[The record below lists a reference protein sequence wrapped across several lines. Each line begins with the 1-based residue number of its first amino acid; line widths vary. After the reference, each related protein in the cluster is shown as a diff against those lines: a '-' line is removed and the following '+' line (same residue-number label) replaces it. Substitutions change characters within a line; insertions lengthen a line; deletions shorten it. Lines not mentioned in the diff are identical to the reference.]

1 MDNQKKK
8 NCNLL
13 MEKIEALK
21 DEEKIN
27 DEEYRTMMNDMKHI
41 FTDEIHAIKYIKV
54 LIFETNIHIFWDD
67 GDDQGSGVWDGF
79 CHDTTRGDGSEDDNP
94 LRICHMSKRCK
105 ENIKILRVE
114 PQQQERRIIGDDYI
128 ETRPYEKLKE
138 DKYYRYNN
146 TVMILLE
153 DDLDTQ
159 KSLTVSTQTD

>member
-13 MEKIEALK
+13 LDKIESLK

-27 DEEYRTMMNDMKHI
+27 DEEYRTMMNDLKHI
-41 FTDEIHAIKYIKV
+41 FTDETHETKYIKV

-67 GDDQGSGVWDGF
+67 GDDQGSIDCLEYGF
-79 CHDTTRGDGSEDDNP
+79 SHDSTREESGDNP

-128 ETRPYEKLKE
+128 ETRPYENLKE
-138 DKYYRYNN
+138 NKYYRYNN
-146 TVMILLE
+146 TVIILLE